1 MSKRRA
7 AIYGGTFDPVHNG
20 HMTVARSVSQLF
32 GLDELIFVPAFVP
45 PHKRGAGISPAFHR
59 FAMLALAT
67 EDDTGFRISTVEL
80 DEPER
85 PYAVETVA
93 RLQDQLG
100 QNCRLFFIMGADSWA
115 EITTWFE
122 WQRLLGMCDQIVV
135 TRPGHEL
142 GVETLPAE
150 HRRVAD
156 VRGQSEEDVS
166 ALIDSQSE
174 PCTFLTDAAILDVS
188 ATAVRAAARSNDR
201 EKLRESVPAEVAN
214 YIEKYELYQ
223 LA

>member
-1 MSKRRA
+1 MSRRRA

-32 GLDELIFVPAFVP
+32 ALDQLIFVPACAP

-67 EDDTGFRISTVEL
+67 EDDASFRISTIEL
-80 DEPER
+80 DEPDR

-93 RLQDQLG
+93 RIQDQFG
-100 QNCRLFFIMGADSWA
+100 SDWRLFFIMGADSWA

-122 WQRLLGMCDQIVV
+122 WEKLLHICDQIVV
-135 TRPGHEL
+135 TRPGYEL
-142 GVETLPAE
+142 VASPAGP
-150 HRRVAD
+150 VSD
-156 VRGQSEEDVS
+156 VRGKSEEDVS
-166 ALIDSQSE
+166 ALIDGNSE
-174 PCTFLTDAAILDVS
+174 RHTFFTDAAILDVS
-188 ATAVRAAARSNDR
+188 ATAIRAAAGSGDH
-201 EKLRESVPAEVAN
+201 EKLRENVPETIAN

-223 LA
+223 N

>member
-1 MSKRRA
+1 MSTRRA

-20 HMTVARSVSQLF
+20 HLTVARSVSQLF
-32 GLDELIFVPAFVP
+32 ALEQLIFVPAFVP

-67 EDDTGFRISTVEL
+67 EDDASLRISTIEL

-93 RLQDQLG
+93 RIQDQLG
-100 QNCRLFFIMGADSWA
+100 SDSRLFFIMGADSWA

-122 WQRLLGMCDQIVV
+122 WEKLLRMCDQIVV
-135 TRPGHEL
+135 TRLGYEL
-142 GVETLPAE
+142 VASPAGP
-150 HRRVAD
+150 VAD
-156 VRGQSEEDVS
+156 VRGKSEEDVS
-166 ALIDSQSE
+166 ALIDGDSE
-174 PCTFLTDAAILDVS
+174 RRTFFTDAAILDVS
-188 ATAVRAAARSNDR
+188 ATAIRVAARAGDR
-201 EKLRESVPAEVAN
+201 EKLREAVPAGVAN

-223 LA
+223 N

>member
-1 MSKRRA
+1 MWTRRA

-32 GLDELIFVPAFVP
+32 ALDQLIFVPAFVP

-67 EDDTGFRISTVEL
+67 EDDASFRISTIEL

-93 RLQDQLG
+93 RIQDQLG
-100 QNCRLFFIMGADSWA
+100 SDSRLFFIMGADSWV

-122 WQRLLGMCDQIVV
+122 WEKLLRMCDQIVV
-135 TRPGHEL
+135 TRPGYEL
-142 GVETLPAE
+142 VTSPTGPG
-150 HRRVAD
+150 AD
-156 VRGQSEEDVS
+156 VRGKSEEDVS
-166 ALIDSQSE
+166 ALIDGDSE
-174 PCTFLTDAAILDVS
+174 RHTFFTDAAILDVS
-188 ATAVRAAARSNDR
+188 ATAIRAAARSGDR
-201 EKLRESVPAEVAN
+201 EKLREAVPAGVAN

-223 LA
+223 N